1 MNIPK
6 EIIGQLADEVFKEL
20 EENAGKAGKD
30 ITFADM
36 EEAMLSCRQRIGNCM
51 MQAAT
56 DKVVLGTKEQK
67 KTARNAAAGPKKKD
81 TKRKR

>member
-1 MNIPK
+1 MEIPK
-6 EIIGQLADEVFKEL
+6 EIIEQLADEVFREL
-20 EENAGKAGKD
+20 EENARKAGKD

-36 EEAMLSCRQRIGNCM
+36 ETAMLLCRQRIGNCM

-56 DKVVLGTKEQK
+56 DKVVSGAKEQK
-67 KTARNAAAGPKKKD
+67 KTARTAAADPKKKD